1 MRVARAVL
9 GALALLLALLAVL
22 VAVDVGRW
30 RDEITRGDAKV
41 AVDSGAD
48 VPFSPSTIVPFD
60 PASRLVGLGDDI
72 ALRRSIRQFTI
83 ALHTPR
89 GFDNGVLR
97 ERRRA
102 VAEAALEDVAVHG
115 SVRQVAQADVLLGV
129 LSFGTSS
136 APVGVTAP
144 DERSVEAFT
153 EAARLDPTSLA
164 AKFDLELALRALAPR
179 GTRPG
184 SNPSANGNG
193 PGRHGA
199 GAGVPGSGF

>member
-1 MRVARAVL
+1 VRVARAVL

-30 RDEITRGDAKV
+30 RDQIARGDAEV
-41 AVDSGAD
+41 AAHAGAD
-48 VPFSPSTIVPFD
+48 VRFRPSAIVPFD

-72 ALRRSIRQFTI
+72 ALRASIRQFTI
-83 ALHTPR
+83 ALRTPR
-89 GFDNGVLR
+89 GFDNGVQR

-102 VAEAALEDVAVHG
+102 IAESALEDVAVLG
-115 SVRQVAQADVLLGV
+115 SARQVAQADVLLGV
-129 LSFGTSS
+129 LAFGTSS
-136 APVGVTAP
+136 APAGVTAP
-144 DERSVEAFT
+144 GERSVEAFT
-153 EAARLDPTSLA
+153 EAARLDPTSLS

>member
-1 MRVARAVL
+1 VRVARAVL

-30 RDEITRGDAKV
+30 RDQIARGDAEV
-41 AVDSGAD
+41 AAHAGAD
-48 VPFSPSTIVPFD
+48 VRFRPSTVVPFD

-72 ALRRSIRQFTI
+72 ALRASIRQFTI
-83 ALHTPR
+83 ALRTPR
-89 GFDNGVLR
+89 GFDNGVQR

-102 VAEAALEDVAVHG
+102 IAESALEDVAVRG
-115 SVRQVAQADVLLGV
+115 STRQVAQADVLLGV
-129 LSFGTSS
+129 LAFGTSS
-136 APVGVTAP
+136 APAGVTAP
-144 DERSVEAFT
+144 GERSVEAFT
-153 EAARLDPTSLA
+153 EAARLDPTSRS

>member
-1 MRVARAVL
+1 VRVARAVL

-48 VPFSPSTIVPFD
+48 VPFSRSTIVPFD

-89 GFDNGVLR
+89 GFDNGVQR

-144 DERSVEAFT
+144 GERSVEAFA